1 MLDTSQGIRLV
12 QVYERAKN
20 YRECGAG
27 ITLDVNGMKALRAVD
42 EELFSRF
49 QSTVVTNVNSM
60 QNFDQHGKHCH
71 HASPRQGSS
80 VLVHHT
86 SIEQDQTIPI
96 LRGACC

>member
-1 MLDTSQGIRLV
+1 MCLHFEVCKVTAYACLKRAEELTWLV

-42 EELFSRF
+42 EELFSSF

-60 QNFDQHGKHCH
+60 QNFDQHGKRCQSHL
-71 HASPRQGSS
+71 RQS
-80 VLVHHT
+80 
-86 SIEQDQTIPI
+86 
-96 LRGACC
+96 C